1 MPEILKGEVR
11 LCRILAEFKK
21 RLILPPEQ
29 FAYRFRY
36 GIDLPRQLHNDI
48 NGTPTLFGMVES
60 FCIAG

>member
-1 MPEILKGEVR
+1 MPEILKGEAR
-11 LCRILAEFKK
+11 LCSIHAEFKK
-21 RLILPPEQ
+21 RLILHLEQ

-48 NGTPTLFGMVES
+48 NGAPTLFGMVES